1 MEVGSKSLAA
11 RTVTLN
17 NGGKMPV
24 IGLGTWRVPAGKAR
38 QAVLWAL
45 EAGYR
50 MVDTSLNYWNERQ
63 VGAGVRESG
72 IPREEVF
79 VSTKLEHE
87 DHGYENTFW
96 GFEKSLRNLDI
107 EYVDLYLI
115 HWPRA
120 DLRHETWKA
129 MEELLEGGRCRAI
142 GVSNYTVRHLDELLE
157 YARVVPAVNQVEI
170 HPFLYPHDL
179 VRFCA
184 ENGIQLQSYSP
195 LTQGARLNHP
205 VVTQVARKH
214 ERTPAQVVLRWHL
227 QHDLVPLPRSASR
240 EHIEENL
247 GAFEFSLDDDDME
260 SLDSLNEELH
270 LSWDPTEA
278 P

>member
-1 MEVGSKSLAA
+1 MAA
-11 RTVTLN
+11 STVALN
-17 NGGKMPV
+17 NGVQMPV
-24 IGLGTWRVPAGKAR
+24 IGLGTWRVPAGAAR

-45 EAGYR
+45 GAGYR

-63 VGAGVRESG
+63 VGAGVRDSR
-72 IPREEVF
+72 IPRKEIF

-87 DHGYENTFW
+87 DHGYENAFW

-107 EYVDLYLI
+107 GYVDLYLI

-120 DLRHETWKA
+120 DLRRETWKA
-129 MEELLEGGRCRAI
+129 MEELLEGDRCRAI

-179 VRFCA
+179 VTFCA
-184 ENGIQLQSYSP
+184 ENGIRLQSYSP
-195 LTQGARLNHP
+195 LTQGARLTHP
-205 VVTQVARKH
+205 VITQVARKH
-214 ERTPAQVVLRWHL
+214 ERTPAQIVLRWHL
-227 QHDLVPLPRSASR
+227 QHDFVPLPRSASR
-240 EHIEENL
+240 EHIVENL
-247 GAFEFSLDDDDME
+247 GAFEFSLDDEDMAL
-260 SLDSLNEELH
+260 LDSLNEELH